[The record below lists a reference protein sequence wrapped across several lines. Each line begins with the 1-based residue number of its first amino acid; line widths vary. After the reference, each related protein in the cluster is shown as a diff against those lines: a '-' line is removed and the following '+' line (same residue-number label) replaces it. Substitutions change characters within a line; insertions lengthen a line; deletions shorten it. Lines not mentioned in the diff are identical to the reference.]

1 MSTAI
6 YTVRTLQLA
15 NEIAGTRS
23 LNISMLSGL
32 GTPLLLFLMLA
43 MMMMPLPPFALD
55 LLFTFNIALA
65 MIILLVSVYSSRPL
79 DFAVFPTVLL
89 ISTLLRLA
97 LNVASTRVVLLEGHN
112 GTGAAGQV
120 IEAFGEFVIG
130 GSYTVGIVVFAILVI
145 INFVVV
151 TKGAGR
157 ISEVT
162 ARFTLD
168 AMPGKQMAIDADLNA
183 GLLNQEEAQQRRQDV
198 SREADFYGAMD
209 GASKFVRGD
218 AVAGILILFINI
230 IGGFAVGVLQHDLS
244 AGEAAN
250 NYILLTIGDGL
261 VAQIPS
267 LLLSTAAAIIVT
279 RVSGEQDMGEEVVS
293 QLFGNPK
300 ALLVSATLLA
310 IIGLVPGMPHLVFL
324 MLAGV
329 MGALGYIRL
338 QEQRSAAFAP
348 EIMPVEVSPEVRD
361 LNWDDVVVV
370 DEIGLEV
377 GYRLISLVD
386 KKQGGELLSRIKGVR
401 KKLSQELGFL
411 IHSVHIRDNLDL
423 PPNTYRISFHDV
435 TVGQG
440 DVYPGKELAINPG
453 QVFGELEGQQTK
465 DPTFGLDA
473 IWIDSSQRDDGQAM
487 GFTVVDCGTVIATH
501 LSQLLKNQAYEL
513 IGQDDVQ
520 QLLDKLA
527 KTSPKL
533 VESLVPKLLS
543 LGEVTKVM
551 QNLLQEGIPIRDLR
565 TIAEALAECGGK
577 SQDTDALT
585 RDVRVAMGRVIFQ
598 TVNGIGHEMPVMTLD
613 SQLEQ
618 ILQGAIQ
625 GNAGGLEPTLIE
637 SVISQIIAASGKIE
651 AEGKTPVALVSS
663 GIRLFLW
670 RLLGGRMD
678 NFYILAYEEIPASK
692 NIKVVATI
700 GSGQTLLQ

>member
-1 MSTAI
+1 MNDPATTRDGVSGFSFSS
-6 YTVRTLQLA
+6 LA
-15 NEIAGTRS
+15 
-23 LNISMLSGL
+23 GL
-32 GTPLLLFLMLA
+32 GTPVLLFMMLV
-43 MMMMPLPPFALD
+43 MMVLPLPPLMLD

-65 MIILLVSVYSSRPL
+65 MIVLLASVYSSRPL

-89 ISTLLRLA
+89 IATLLRLA
-97 LNVASTRVVLLEGHN
+97 LNVASTRVVLLEGHG
-112 GTGAAGQV
+112 GTDAAGRV
-120 IEAFGEFVIG
+120 IQAFGEFVVG
-130 GSYTVGIVVFAILVI
+130 GSYTVGLVVFAILVI

-183 GLLNQEEAQQRRQDV
+183 GLISQEQALQRREDV

-230 IGGFAVGVLQHDLS
+230 IGGFSVGVLQHDLS
-244 AGEAAN
+244 AGQAAH
-250 NYILLTIGDGL
+250 NYVLLTIGDGL

-279 RVSGEQDMGEEVVS
+279 RVSGSQDMGNEVVT
-293 QLFGNPK
+293 QLFNNPK
-300 ALLVSATLLA
+300 VLFVTGAL
-310 IIGLVPGMPHLVFL
+310 IGIMGLVPGMPNLVFL
-324 MLAGV
+324 ALAAML
-329 MGALGYIRL
+329 GALGYMQL
-338 QEQRSAAFAP
+338 QQRKTELIPAEP
-348 EIMPVEVSPEVRD
+348 EPEEKPPEVRD
-361 LNWDDVVVV
+361 LSWDDVHAV

-386 KKQGGELLSRIKGVR
+386 KNQGGELLARIKGVR

-423 PPNTYRISFHDV
+423 TPNEYRISFHDV
-435 TVGQG
+435 IVGQG
-440 DVYPGKELAINPG
+440 EVFPGKDLAINPG
-453 QVFGELEGQQTK
+453 QVYGELEGVATK

-473 IWIDSSQRDDGQAM
+473 VWIDSSQRDDAQAM

-501 LSQLLKNQAYEL
+501 LSQLLKNQAHEL
-513 IGQDDVQ
+513 IGQDGVQ

-527 KTSPKL
+527 QSSPKL
-533 VESLVPKLLS
+533 VENLVPKLLG
-543 LGEVTKVM
+543 LGEITKVM
-551 QNLLQEGIPIRDLR
+551 QNLLEEGIPIRDIR
-565 TIAEALAECGGK
+565 TIAEALAEQGGK
-577 SQDTDALT
+577 SQDTDVLTSQVRIAL
-585 RDVRVAMGRVIFQ
+585 GRTIFQ
-598 TVNGIGHEMPVMTLD
+598 TVNGVGDEMSVMVLD

-618 ILQGAIQ
+618 ILQGAMQ
-625 GNAGGLEPTLIE
+625 GAAGGLEPSLME
-637 SVISQIIAASGKIE
+637 SVISQVIEASGRIE
-651 AEGKTPVALVSS
+651 AEGKNPVLLVASN
-663 GIRLFLW
+663 IRLFLS
-670 RLLGGRMD
+670 RLLRGRMG

-700 GSGQTLLQ
+700 GSGQPQL